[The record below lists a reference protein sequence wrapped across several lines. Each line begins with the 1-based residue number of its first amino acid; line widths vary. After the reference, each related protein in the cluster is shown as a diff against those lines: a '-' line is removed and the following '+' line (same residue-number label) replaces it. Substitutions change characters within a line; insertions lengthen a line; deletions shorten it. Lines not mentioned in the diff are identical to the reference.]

1 MVIGFPLQRSTSVV
15 RASPQPRFSRML
27 FWDSVFERMLPN
39 LSGGGIVAVHRLFL
53 LLLTLVPMRA
63 FAADA
68 PANQSMHPAATQHLP
83 IFITAPGQTDVLMV
97 VMAFVL
103 VGVVVG
109 FGVLFL
115 RLHTLPERVAHR
127 GHKIQFEIVAILG
140 LIALFTHMH
149 IFWVIGLLLA
159 FIDIPDFGGF
169 LGRIAGSVER
179 IAGVKPGAGAEGV
192 PNLGR
197 PEQTEHHTDDI
208 SSPSRK
214 PARAMTGK
222 KELDHA

>member
-1 MVIGFPLQRSTSVV
+1 L
-15 RASPQPRFSRML
+15 
-27 FWDSVFERMLPN
+27 
-39 LSGGGIVAVHRLFL
+39 AVYRLFSFL
-53 LLLTLVPMRA
+53 LMLVPARA

-68 PANQSMHPAATQHLP
+68 PANESLHPAATQHLP
-83 IFITAPGQTDVLMV
+83 MFITAPGHTDVLMV
-97 VMAFVL
+97 IMAFVL
-103 VGVVVG
+103 IGVVVG

-179 IAGVKPGAGAEGV
+179 MAGVKPGAGAEGV
-192 PNLGR
+192 PDPGR
-197 PEQTEHHTDDI
+197 PEEMKDADHDVGAV
-208 SSPSRK
+208 SPLPK
-214 PARAMTGK
+214 PARAMAGK

>member
-1 MVIGFPLQRSTSVV
+1 LAVQRLL
-15 RASPQPRFSRML
+15 AFS
-27 FWDSVFERMLPN
+27 
-39 LSGGGIVAVHRLFL
+39 
-53 LLLTLVPMRA
+53 LTLASAPSL
-63 FAADA
+63 AADA
-68 PANQSMHPAATQHLP
+68 PSQSLHPAATQHLP
-83 IFITAPGQTDVLMV
+83 MFITAPGQTDVLMV
-97 VMAFVL
+97 VMAITL
-103 VGVVVG
+103 ALVVVG

-115 RLHTLPERVAHR
+115 RLHTLPERVAHK

-169 LGRIAGSVER
+169 LGRIAGSVEK
-179 IAGVKPGAGAEGV
+179 IAGVKPGAGADDV

-197 PEQTEHHTDDI
+197 PEDTGPAGE
-208 SSPSRK
+208 SAPRK
-214 PARAMTGK
+214 HPRVVGGK

>member
-1 MVIGFPLQRSTSVV
+1 MLRCFSV
-15 RASPQPRFSRML
+15 ML
-27 FWDSVFERMLPN
+27 FWDSL
-39 LSGGGIVAVHRLFL
+39 LSNDGCQVHRAEAQLAVYRL
-53 LLLTLVPMRA
+53 LAFSLTLASAPS

-68 PANQSMHPAATQHLP
+68 PAAQSLHPAATQHLP
-83 IFITAPGQTDVLMV
+83 VFITAPGQTDVLMV
-97 VMAFVL
+97 AMAITLAVI
-103 VGVVVG
+103 VVG

-115 RLHTLPERVAHR
+115 RLHTLPERVAHK

-140 LIALFTHMH
+140 LLALFTHMH

-159 FIDIPDFGGF
+159 FIDIPDLGGF

-192 PNLGR
+192 PDLNGAEDADAADR
-197 PEQTEHHTDDI
+197 V
-208 SSPSRK
+208 SPSKK
-214 PARAMTGK
+214 PPRIVSGR

>member
-1 MVIGFPLQRSTSVV
+1 
-15 RASPQPRFSRML
+15 
-27 FWDSVFERMLPN
+27 
-39 LSGGGIVAVHRLFL
+39 
-53 LLLTLVPMRA
+53 
-63 FAADA
+63 
-68 PANQSMHPAATQHLP
+68 
-83 IFITAPGQTDVLMV
+83 
-97 VMAFVL
+97 
-103 VGVVVG
+103 
-109 FGVLFL
+109 
-115 RLHTLPERVAHR
+115 LPERVAHR

>member
-1 MVIGFPLQRSTSVV
+1 MAVYRLLAFSLAF
-15 RASPQPRFSRML
+15 ASAPS
-27 FWDSVFERMLPN
+27 
-39 LSGGGIVAVHRLFL
+39 
-53 LLLTLVPMRA
+53 

-68 PANQSMHPAATQHLP
+68 PATQSLHPAATQHLP
-83 IFITAPGQTDVLMV
+83 MFITAPGETDVLMV
-97 VMAFVL
+97 VMAITL
-103 VGVVVG
+103 ALAVVG

-115 RLHTLPERVAHR
+115 RLHTLPERVAHK

-149 IFWVIGLLLA
+149 IFWVAGLLLA

-179 IAGVKPGAGAEGV
+179 IAGVKPGAGADGVPDPGRETHVAEAGQAEGV
-192 PNLGR
+192 
-197 PEQTEHHTDDI
+197 
-208 SSPSRK
+208 SSATRK
-214 PARAMTGK
+214 PPRVVAGR

>member
-1 MVIGFPLQRSTSVV
+1 M
-15 RASPQPRFSRML
+15 
-27 FWDSVFERMLPN
+27 
-39 LSGGGIVAVHRLFL
+39 AVHRLLAVSLAL
-53 LLLTLVPMRA
+53 LLALGFVPD
-63 FAADA
+63 AAIA
-68 PANQSMHPAATQHLP
+68 QSHPVATQHRP
-83 IFITAPGQTDVLMV
+83 MFVTAPGETDVLLV
-97 VMAFVL
+97 VMAITL
-103 VGVVVG
+103 ALVVVG

-115 RLHTLPERVAHR
+115 RLHTLPERVAHK

-149 IFWVIGLLLA
+149 IFWVAGLLLA

-192 PNLGR
+192 PDLGR
-197 PEQTEHHTDDI
+197 SDGAGHAGGE
-208 SSPSRK
+208 SAARK
-214 PARAMTGK
+214 PPRIVAGK